1 MLSKLYLIKK
11 ELAGGK
17 FISFIVFC
25 VILLSVSAIVSFNI
39 LSENFNNYIT
49 NNFASSIP
57 PDEIKVKPGESKSL
71 FLFST
76 GTGKELNSA
85 AINSISKI
93 PGVKKV
99 DPVMAVTVPTS
110 ATIYFFSFQYRTD
123 LIVAGASYK
132 FVENDLK
139 NNEMK
144 KAWLKG
150 SYNFNRP
157 GDTGIP
163 VLVPK
168 TLIDSYN
175 NGLAAAN
182 ALPEIIPDKMSGL
195 RFKLSFG
202 KSSVNAYEGAYDWSS
217 VVAGYTNK
225 INIMGLVIPLKAAEE
240 INRKFGKTGRYMFA
254 LVNVKD
260 HKNSEDVKNRIKKM
274 GFVVETGET
283 LSSEILKLK
292 QTVNAFITMMITLV
306 SLMTV
311 VTTALCS
318 VTAVWGRI
326 EYYRILRTLGAS
338 KFFIALTILI
348 KFALMGFAA
357 SWCGIFIIQQM
368 KVYILQSVTIPGVK
382 LSLEITTATIA
393 TVLTAGTL
401 IPVAASLPAI
411 IRMFSAK
418 LDNN

>member
-39 LSENFNNYIT
+39 LSENFNNYI
-49 NNFASSIP
+49 NKNFASAIP
-57 PDEIKVKPGESKSL
+57 PDEIKVKPGESKSVL
-71 FLFST
+71 LFST
-76 GTGKELNSA
+76 GTGKELNEQ
-85 AINSISKI
+85 AINRIAKI
-93 PGVKKV
+93 PGVKKI

-110 ATIYFFSFQYRTD
+110 ATIYFFTFQYKAD
-123 LIVAGASYK
+123 LVLAGASYK
-132 FVENDLK
+132 FVEKDLK
-139 NNEMK
+139 NQEMK
-144 KAWLKG
+144 NAWLNGK
-150 SYNFNRP
+150 YNFKNP
-157 GDTGIP
+157 GDYGIP

-182 ALPEIIPDKMSGL
+182 SLPEIVPGKLSGL

-202 KSSVNAYEGAYDWSS
+202 RSSVNAVEGAYDWSS
-217 VVAGYTNK
+217 VIAGYTDK

-240 INRKFGKTGRYMFA
+240 LNAKFGKTGRYMFA

-260 HKNSEDVKNRIKKM
+260 HKNFEDVKNQIKNM
-274 GFVVETGET
+274 GFVVETGES
-283 LSSEILKLK
+283 LSTEILKLK
-292 QTVNAFITMMITLV
+292 RIVNAFITLMISLV
-306 SLMTV
+306 SMLTI

-318 VTAVWGRI
+318 ITAVWGRI

-348 KFALMGFAA
+348 KFALMGFLA
-357 SWCGIFIIQQM
+357 SWIGIYILGHL
-368 KVYILQSVTIPGVK
+368 KVYILESISIPGVK
-382 LSLEITTATIA
+382 LSLDISAKTVA
-393 TVLTAGTL
+393 TVLTGGTL

-411 IRMFSAK
+411 IRMFSVK
-418 LDNN
+418 LDKG

>member
-11 ELAGGK
+11 ELGGGK

-25 VILLSVSAIVSFNI
+25 IILLSVTAIISFNV
-39 LSENFNNYIT
+39 LSENFNNYIK

-85 AINSISKI
+85 AINRIARI
-93 PGVKKV
+93 PGVKRI

-123 LIVAGASYK
+123 LICAGASYK
-132 FVENDLK
+132 FVEKDLK
-139 NNEMK
+139 NKEMRD
-144 KAWLKG
+144 AWIKG
-150 SYNFNRP
+150 SHEK
-157 GDTGIP
+157 GIP

-168 TLIDSYN
+168 ALIESYN

-182 ALPEIIPDKMSGL
+182 GLPEIVPDKLAGL
-195 RFKLSFG
+195 KFKLSFG
-202 KSSVNAYEGAYDWSS
+202 RSSVSAYEGAYDSSS
-217 VVAGYTNK
+217 VVAGYTDK
-225 INIMGLVIPLKAAEE
+225 VNITGLVIPSKAAEE
-240 INRKFGKTGRYMFA
+240 INKKFNKTGRYMFA

-260 HKNSEDVKNRIKKM
+260 HKYFEQVKNQIKNM
-274 GFVVETGET
+274 GLVVETGES

-292 QTVNAFITMMITLV
+292 ATVNAFITLMISLV
-306 SLMTV
+306 SVLAI

-348 KFALMGFAA
+348 KFAIMGFLA
-357 SWCGIFIIQQM
+357 SWGGIYMFEFLR
-368 KVYILQSVTIPGVK
+368 VYILKTITIPGVT
-382 LSLEITTATIA
+382 LSLEISGATIA
-393 TVLTAGTL
+393 TILTAGTI
-401 IPVAASLPAI
+401 IPTAASLPAI

-418 LDNN
+418 LDRN

>member
-11 ELAGGK
+11 ELGGGK

-39 LSENFNNYIT
+39 LSENFNNYIK
-49 NNFASSIP
+49 NNFASAIP
-57 PDEIKVKPGESKSL
+57 PDEIKVKPGEGKSL

-85 AINSISKI
+85 AINRITHLA
-93 PGVKKV
+93 GVKQV

-123 LIVAGASYK
+123 LVLAGASYK
-132 FVENDLK
+132 FVETDLK
-139 NNEMK
+139 NRAMK
-144 KAWLKG
+144 DAWLKG
-150 SYNFNRP
+150 SYDFQKP
-157 GDTGIP
+157 GDKGIP

-182 ALPEIIPDKMSGL
+182 ALPEIVPDKMSGL

-202 KSSVNAYEGAYDWSS
+202 KSSVNAVEGAYDWSS

-225 INIMGLVIPLKAAEE
+225 VNITGLVIPLKAAEE
-240 INRKFGKTGRYMFA
+240 INKKFGKTGRYMFA
-254 LVNVKD
+254 LVKVKD
-260 HKNSEDVKNRIKKM
+260 HKNFEDVRTQIKHM
-274 GFVVETGET
+274 GFVVETGES

-292 QTVNAFITMMITLV
+292 KTVNAFITLMISLV
-306 SLMTV
+306 SILTV

-318 VTAVWGRI
+318 VTVVWSRI
-326 EYYRILRTLGAS
+326 DYYRIMRTLGAS
-338 KFFIALTILI
+338 KFFIALTILV
-348 KFALMGFAA
+348 KFALMGFLA
-357 SWCGIFIIQQM
+357 SWGGIFIIQFL
-368 KVYILQSVTIPGVK
+368 KVYILHSITIPGVK
-382 LSLEITTATIA
+382 LVLEISPATIA
-393 TVLTAGTL
+393 TVLTAGTV

-411 IRMFSAK
+411 IRMFAVK

>member
-11 ELAGGK
+11 ELSGGK

-25 VILLSVSAIVSFNI
+25 VILLSVSAIVSFQI

-71 FLFST
+71 FLFSA
-76 GTGKELNSA
+76 GTGKELDSV
-85 AINSISKI
+85 AISRMTKI

-110 ATIYFFSFQYRTD
+110 ATIYFFSFQYKTD
-123 LIVAGASYK
+123 LIAAGASFK
-132 FVENDLK
+132 FVEKDLK
-139 NNEMK
+139 DKEMRD
-144 KAWLKG
+144 AWIKG
-150 SYNFNRP
+150 
-157 GDTGIP
+157 THEKGIP

-182 ALPEIIPDKMSGL
+182 ALPEIVPDKMSGL
-195 RFKLSFG
+195 KFRLSFG
-202 KSSVNAYEGAYDWSS
+202 RSSVNSFDGAYDSSS
-217 VVAGYTNK
+217 VVAGYTDK
-225 INIMGLVIPLKAAEE
+225 VNITGLVIPLKAAEE
-240 INRKFGKTGRYMFA
+240 INKRFGKTGRYMFA

-260 HKNSEDVKNRIKKM
+260 HKNFEDVKNRIKSM
-274 GFVVETGET
+274 GYVVETGET

-292 QTVNAFITMMITLV
+292 RTVNAFIAMMITLV
-306 SLMTV
+306 SVMAV

-326 EYYRILRTLGAS
+326 DYYRIMRTLGAS

-357 SWCGIFIIQQM
+357 SWCGIFIIQHL
-368 KVYILQSVTIPGVK
+368 KIYILQSVTIPGVK
-382 LSLEITTATIA
+382 LSLEITAATIA